1 MKTHRKLFFTYC
13 QIMLVI
19 ILSQQLT
26 DVYFRDE
33 VTEFTVGR
41 IVATFVYL
49 IVGAFLLTFVEI
61 KTKKVK

>member
-19 ILSQQLT
+19 ILSQQLI
-26 DVYFRDE
+26 DIYFRDE

-41 IVATFVYL
+41 LVATCVYL
-49 IVGAFLLTFVEI
+49 IVGALVLTFVEI
-61 KTKKVK
+61 KTKKGK